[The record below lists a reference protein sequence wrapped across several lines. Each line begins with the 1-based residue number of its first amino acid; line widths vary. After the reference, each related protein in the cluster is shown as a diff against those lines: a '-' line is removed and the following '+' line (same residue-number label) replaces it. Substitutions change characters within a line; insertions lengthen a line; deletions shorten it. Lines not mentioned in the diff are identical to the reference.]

1 MFASAD
7 TLLEGNRHH
16 ELELEIE
23 CGYGL
28 EQHDQVVY
36 KDMVNGMRN
45 MF

>member
-7 TLLEGNRHH
+7 TLLEVNIQH
-16 ELELEIE
+16 ELELQIE

-36 KDMVNGMRN
+36 KEMVNGMRK